1 MASLDVSNTIDLTQ
15 EDQVLFGDFMAWID
29 NYNSYIINQW
39 AEKANSHMEDDD
51 IDVVDGLVNIEL
63 DDEDAA

>member
-1 MASLDVSNTIDLTQ
+1 MSFLQ
-15 EDQVLFGDFMAWID
+15 PDQVLFGDFMAWID

-39 AEKANSHMEDDD
+39 AEKANSRMEEDD
-51 IDVVDGLVNIEL
+51 IDVVDGLVDIEL

>member
-1 MASLDVSNTIDLTQ
+1 
-15 EDQVLFGDFMAWID
+15 MAWID